1 MDNNMRASFRI
12 IDNIAIQDSDNY
24 FDVHNNF
31 ELGKIEI
38 THNEIKL
45 FFEKTEEDWG
55 KNELYDILQISHINI
70 DSYSFV
76 SFNKNFNKTSLTSI
90 SFSPRDNFDIDTIFL
105 KDSPEEGDE
114 IIYSFE
120 DDSYIR
126 ISCNDISLSYFKL

>member
-1 MDNNMRASFRI
+1 MKASFRI

-24 FDVHNNF
+24 FDLHSNF

-38 THNEIKL
+38 THSEIKL
-45 FFEKTEEDWG
+45 FFEKTQEDWG

-70 DSYSFV
+70 DSYSCV
-76 SFNKNFNKTSLTSI
+76 SFNKNSNKISLTSV
-90 SFSPRDNFDIDTIFL
+90 SFSPRDNFDINTIFL

-114 IIYSFE
+114 VIYSFE

>member
-1 MDNNMRASFRI
+1 MNNNMRANFQI

-24 FDVHNNF
+24 FDLHNNF

-38 THNEIKL
+38 THSEIRI
-45 FFEKTEEDWG
+45 FFEKTQEDWG
-55 KNELYDILQISHINI
+55 KNEIYDILQISHINI
-70 DSYSFV
+70 DSHSLK
-76 SFNKNFNKTSLTSI
+76 SFNKSSNKISLTSI
-90 SFSPRDNFDIDTIFL
+90 SFSPKDNFDIDTVFL

-120 DDSYIR
+120 DESYIR